1 MKLSVV
7 GRSASSAERNE
18 LLRCGE
24 PAHLCRASLLQP
36 FCARRHVGEGA
47 NHKVRGAL
55 VPSRLPV
62 HVCRAAAVCGLTA
75 QLVRHATLPPLLH
88 KQALAAG
95 RCRRPLP
102 PPAAAALSGV
112 FTCSAGCALNPWCRS
127 GRVLADTFFKK
138 AKVSSRQPGTCRAM
152 HEEQKRDSPKRCL
165 PPLEPFS
172 LHLLPGACRP
182 RAMWHAPP
190 TSCKRSRRSTSSS
203 SQALKCWTWAA
214 TPGPG
219 CRCATPPVGKG
230 GQCLLQRN
238 TAWVATHEPSRKMPL
253 RAALHAA
260 GCLRVTGTREEGGP
274 GDWS

>member
-1 MKLSVV
+1 MS
-7 GRSASSAERNE
+7 
-18 LLRCGE
+18 
-24 PAHLCRASLLQP
+24 
-36 FCARRHVGEGA
+36 
-47 NHKVRGAL
+47 
-55 VPSRLPV
+55 
-62 HVCRAAAVCGLTA
+62 GLTA
-75 QLVRHATLPPLLH
+75 AALLRS
-88 KQALAAG
+88 QACRGGRESQGAGCTCAFTPACACVPCCSYMWFDCAAG
-95 RCRRPLP
+95 ATYHAATTAVQAGACRRPLP
-102 PPAAAALSGV
+102 PAAAAARCRRLVWGV
-112 FTCSAGCALNPWCRS
+112 HLLCWVCAQPLVQIGAGAGGHVFQEGKGEQQAAWYLPSHARRAKERLTKAL
-127 GRVLADTFFKK
+127 
-138 AKVSSRQPGTCRAM
+138 
-152 HEEQKRDSPKRCL
+152 
-165 PPLEPFS
+165 PLEPFS